1 MQIDFKKQMIMVLA
15 GLLAMVIA
23 LIFIFL
29 FFFLKGIKEASAD
42 LVNIKKELVLFQSK
56 LSGEDDISKDYQKI
70 QPDLPKIENSFVN
83 PEVPVE
89 LIKFW
94 EKTASDSGIYIN
106 IVPIS
111 SSGDDKDKKYSWDF
125 ISFRLNLLGSFEDL
139 LRFLERIEAGPYL
152 IEIKDLS
159 IQKLNSSDLTSKEYP
174 GLSLNDVRAVLTLKV
189 FTARE

>member
-189 FTARE
+189 FTHWK